1 MRHISEAAQFTAE
14 VGGCDADV
22 KAYLFSLEGTSQ
34 ARLLRLY
41 GQKYGSSAA
50 TYAQNALPRWKS
62 GATIMSGMVAKRL
75 FEFIPMVMAYE
86 DKIRLAEK
94 LWKRLGPSSK
104 AVLTI
109 GPHADRQQVEAN
121 VLSILERQVTAYEL
135 PKALSERFAWLA
147 ERDVSAMQQLLNH
160 FRSLEAQLA
169 RQQAASVLPLLQ
181 QQASIHADTTK
192 EARLVLRVHKH
203 EILIQVAPAMGTD
216 VVEGVPVQPQA
227 ESSSSVVFV
236 LLVLCA
242 VLWWLLAS

>member
-22 KAYLFSLEGTSQ
+22 KAYLFSLDDASQ

-41 GQKYGSSAA
+41 GQKYGASAA
-50 TYAQNALPRWKS
+50 TYAQNTLPRWKS
-62 GATIMSGMVAKRL
+62 GATVMSGMVAKRL

-109 GPHADRQQVEAN
+109 GPLADRQLVEAN
-121 VLSILERQVTAYEL
+121 VLSILDRQVTVYEL

-160 FRSLEAQLA
+160 FRSQETQLA

-181 QQASIHADTTK
+181 QQAFTHAEITK

-203 EILIQVAPAMGTD
+203 EILIHVDSSLGAD
-216 VVEGVPVQPQA
+216 VMEGVPVRSQV

-236 LLVLCA
+236 LLVLGA